1 LKDMERKFYAF
12 GMGFFIL
19 LGLAGP
25 IDLKSQG
32 VSISTEGEA
41 ATAGSMLQ
49 VYGTSRFGAASSYN
63 GTLIFNNASNANTI
77 TLSPGTTTSS
87 YSLVLPPAQAAVAN
101 YVLLNDGAG
110 NLSWGPPSLA
120 WQITGNI
127 GTNPATDFVG
137 TKDVQPLRLATS
149 GNERMRINATA
160 NEVGIGTTASSGNT
174 LDISNATTD
183 GKGLNIAAN
192 ALTMGTGFALSANAL
207 TSGNGLSISTSTTGL
222 TSSGT
227 LGLFSLSGSNA
238 SNAGTVLKASST
250 GSLNTGTVFMA
261 SNAGTGAS
269 VRVNDDGTD
278 TDASPFII
286 DAAGNTGI
294 GTTTPGQKLHVYG
307 GDNASSVIAATT
319 NVLGKFQNPTA
330 DGSVCLDIYTT
341 SSTSHTFNSRLGIN
355 PTYNVNGVGP
365 GVYAWYA
372 KYDGIDGHLMMY
384 DFVNKNLNF
393 APPSSPI
400 NNVAVGLGQPTVG
413 SKLTINGNFAISNG
427 TGTYSTT
434 AAPAGGAI
442 IEGNVGIGTS
452 SPTRNLDV
460 NGSIR
465 VGTNGTTVTNIIKA
479 TVNKN
484 IASCAANQ
492 SITETFTVT
501 GAATGSSVMISPET
515 ALTDGLIIAWARVS
529 ATNTVSV
536 YFRNVTG
543 SAINMGAM
551 NYYITVVE

>member
-1 LKDMERKFYAF
+1 MERKNYALYVVALF
-12 GMGFFIL
+12 TMVGMMEF
-19 LGLAGP
+19 
-25 IDLKSQG
+25 KSEAQG
-32 VSISTEGEA
+32 VSINTNGEP
-41 ATAGSMLQ
+41 ATAGSMLH
-49 VYGTSRFGAASSYN
+49 VFGTTRFGFPSSVN
-63 GTLIFNNASNANTI
+63 GTLIFNNAGNSNTVTI
-77 TLSPGTTTSS
+77 SPGTTTTS
-87 YSLVLPPAQAAVAN
+87 YSLVLPPVQAAQSD
-101 YVLLNDGAG
+101 YVLINDGSG

-120 WQITGNI
+120 WQLKGNS

-137 TKDVQPLRLATS
+137 TKDAQPLRFATS
-149 GNERMRINATA
+149 GAERIRINAAA
-160 NEVGIGTTASSGNT
+160 NEVGIGTTASNGTT
-174 LDISNATTD
+174 LDISNSTTN
-183 GKGLNIAAN
+183 GIGLQVAANSLTTGTGLN
-192 ALTMGTGFALSANAL
+192 LSGNAL
-207 TSGNGLSISTSTTGL
+207 TSGTGLMVASSTSGL
-222 TSSGT
+222 TSAGV
-227 LGLFSLSGSNA
+227 LGNFSLTGNNA

-250 GSLNTGTVFMA
+250 GASNTGTVLMA
-261 SNAGTGAS
+261 TNAGSGAS
-269 VRVNDDGTD
+269 FRVNDDGTD
-278 TDASPFII
+278 SDASPFVV

-330 DGSVCLDIYTT
+330 DGSACIDVYTT
-341 SSTSHTFNSRLGIN
+341 SSSGHTFNSRLGIN

-372 KYDGIDGHLMMY
+372 RYDGTDGHLMMY
-384 DFVNKNLNF
+384 DYVNKNLNF

-413 SKLTINGNFAISNG
+413 SKLTVNGNFAISNG
-427 TGTYSTT
+427 TGTYATT

-452 SPTRNLDV
+452 SPSRNLDV
-460 NGSIR
+460 NGTIR
-465 VGTNGTTVTNIIKA
+465 VGTSGTTVTNIVKA

-501 GAATGSSVMISPET
+501 GANTGGSVMISPAS
-515 ALTDGLIIAWARVS
+515 ALNDGLIIAWARVS
-529 ATNTVSV
+529 AANTVSV

-543 SAINMGAM
+543 SAIDMGAM